1 MANYTYEIFNEVA
14 KQGSFARAAEILL
27 LTPSAISHSIAG
39 LEEELGFPLFTRNKK
54 GVTLTGEGMLMLERV
69 REILRNERLLKEE
82 AAEIAGLARGSVTI
96 AGFSSICSSWLPEII
111 LSFRENYPDIE
122 INVLQGDYE
131 DIYNWVMTGQADLGF
146 VSLRGT
152 REVRELPIFTDTF
165 QCVTPRGFTPANGA
179 FVTAKEL
186 ESLPVISPT
195 RGYRFDLDNYAQ
207 KNRIRLHAH
216 FSFTDDDP
224 ILSFVEKGLGIYFMP
239 TLTAARLTYDVDSF
253 PLEPPFQRT
262 IGMILPK
269 NTLPSPAV
277 RALREEIDVFLKSKG
292 L

>member
-1 MANYTYEIFNEVA
+1 MANYAYEIFNEVA
-14 KQGSFARAAEILL
+14 KQGSFARAAETLL

-69 REILRNERLLKEE
+69 REILRNERLLREE

-96 AGFSSICSSWLPEII
+96 AGFSSICAAWLPDII
-111 LSFRENYPDIE
+111 LAFQENYPEIE
-122 INVLQGDYE
+122 INVMQGDYE
-131 DIYNWVMTGQADLGF
+131 DIYDWVIKGQADLGF
-146 VSLRGT
+146 VSLQGARD
-152 REVRELPIFTDTF
+152 VKELPLYTDTF
-165 QCVTPRGFTPANGA
+165 QCVTPKNIAPANGTC
-179 FVTAKEL
+179 FSAKEL
-186 ESLPVISPT
+186 EMLPVIT
-195 RGYRFDLDNYAQ
+195 TNRGYRADL
-207 KNRIRLHAH
+207 NRYFRQNHIRPHSH
-216 FSFTDDDP
+216 FSFTDDGP

-239 TLTAARLTYDVDSF
+239 EITSERGSYDISAY